1 MEPINIIFME
11 YKNIHLH
18 IPNGPKQ
25 LEKDILKMSFGRIIN
40 EKCSIFFVLYGL
52 LKDML
57 NDVFELVK
65 TDYFQIVFRLK
76 IQFFKLTEIG

>member
-25 LEKDILKMSFGRIIN
+25 REKDILKMSFGRIIN

>member
-1 MEPINIIFME
+1 M
-11 YKNIHLH
+11 KNVAV
-18 IPNGPKQ
+18 
-25 LEKDILKMSFGRIIN
+25 
-40 EKCSIFFVLYGL
+40 FFVLYGL